1 MFKKE
6 YEKPIIDV
14 LEIEDEMLLENSG
27 EINFDQLLGLEG
39 DDEDFNDLNE

>member
-6 YEKPIIDV
+6 YEKTIIDIFEV
-14 LEIEDEMLLENSG
+14 EEEMLLENSG

-39 DDEDFNDLNE
+39 DDEEFNDLNE

>member
-6 YEKPIIDV
+6 YEKPIIDI
-14 LEIEDEMLLENSG
+14 LEVEDEMLLENSG

-39 DDEDFNDLNE
+39 DDEEFNDLNE

>member
-6 YEKPIIDV
+6 YEKPIIDIFEV
-14 LEIEDEMLLENSG
+14 EEEMLLENSG

-39 DDEDFNDLNE
+39 DDEEFNDLNE